1 MTDQNKILIEGL
13 EQRLLWYREEASADE
28 FDADEVDAICTM
40 LLKLSP
46 ESKPRR
52 TTEEAYQNIMRLI
65 DLEEENPEEEKPEG
79 KNLEREEA
87 EKADGKKADSE
98 KAAADG
104 SAEEPTADG
113 NGKRWRFFGG
123 KRALRAAV
131 IVIATVG
138 IFASLNTVTYARE
151 NKSLFTIILER
162 VGWLQIEKEPE
173 VESSVVGKETLT
185 ETFYDSWG
193 DLDREVKGK
202 ISVPE
207 YIPEGYSLYGVK
219 YWDRE
224 YEIIIQSDYWNQG
237 NGHLLFRITL
247 WEDNADHYKETVM
260 DETIYT
266 LLSEYSDENTFYYE
280 YEDEYI
286 CLAFG
291 EKSFYRISGNISL
304 EEMLKIRGGLGKIIR

>member
-13 EQRLLWYREEASADE
+13 EQRLLWYREEASAEE

-52 TTEEAYQNIMRLI
+52 TTEEAYQSILRQI
-65 DLEEENPEEEKPEG
+65 DLEEEDSGEG
-79 KNLEREEA
+79 SEDN
-87 EKADGKKADSE
+87 DTGKESE
-98 KAAADG
+98 KAGTD
-104 SAEEPTADG
+104 EKRLYG
-113 NGKRWRFFGG
+113 NLRFFR
-123 KRALRAAV
+123 KKKAMMRAAV

-138 IFASLNTVTYARE
+138 IFVSLNTVTYARE

-173 VESSVVGKETLT
+173 VESSVVEKERL
-185 ETFYDSWG
+185 EKTFYDSWG
-193 DLDREVKGK
+193 DLDREVKEK
-202 ISVPE
+202 ITVPA
-207 YIPEGYSLYGVK
+207 YIPEGYSLYGVN
-219 YWDRE
+219 YWNGKNNKT
-224 YEIIIQSDYWNQG
+224 IKSDYYDQG
-237 NGHLLFRITL
+237 NRHLLFEITL

-266 LLSEYSDENTFYYE
+266 LLSEYSDKNTFYYE

-286 CLAFG
+286 CLAFE

-304 EEMLKIRGGLGKIIR
+304 EEMIKIREGLGDIIR